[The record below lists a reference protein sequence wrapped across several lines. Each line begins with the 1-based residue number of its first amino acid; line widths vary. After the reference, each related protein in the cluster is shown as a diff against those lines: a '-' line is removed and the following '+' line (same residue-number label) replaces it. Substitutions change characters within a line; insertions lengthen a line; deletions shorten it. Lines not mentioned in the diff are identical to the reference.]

1 MKLERILERLNSL
14 EKGQF
19 LKIINSLSAAEKNN
33 PQLEAILSRA
43 DSNLKNADALQV
55 TQAFTALTDR
65 YVDFVMEDYSK
76 VSSQL
81 DILLN
86 IITRDGNCIMRLDW
100 FAKLYEEEIKKQK
113 KAWKQNEVKI
123 SGTKASLIT
132 VVFHSSFGENENELF
147 IGHAGVLVPTKDKK
161 LLFVEKLSFSLPYQV
176 LKFDNRKQLKNYLM
190 GMYDTSWG
198 QEEAKPFIMENTKT
212 AL

>member
-1 MKLERILERLNSL
+1 MLLR
-14 EKGQF
+14 
-19 LKIINSLSAAEKNN
+19 
-33 PQLEAILSRA
+33 PY
-43 DSNLKNADALQV
+43 
-55 TQAFTALTDR
+55 TTD
-65 YVDFVMEDYSK
+65 VD
-76 VSSQL
+76 
-81 DILLN
+81 
-86 IITRDGNCIMRLDW
+86 TH
-100 FAKLYEEEIKKQK
+100 IKKQK

-212 AL
+212 VL

>member
-65 YVDFVMEDYSK
+65 YVDFVMEDYSL
-76 VSSQL
+76 VSTK
-81 DILLN
+81 N
-86 IITRDGNCIMRLDW
+86 
-100 FAKLYEEEIKKQK
+100 LY
-113 KAWKQNEVKI
+113 
-123 SGTKASLIT
+123 
-132 VVFHSSFGENENELF
+132 
-147 IGHAGVLVPTKDKK
+147 IGL
-161 LLFVEKLSFSLPYQV
+161 
-176 LKFDNRKQLKNYLM
+176 
-190 GMYDTSWG
+190 
-198 QEEAKPFIMENTKT
+198 
-212 AL
+212 